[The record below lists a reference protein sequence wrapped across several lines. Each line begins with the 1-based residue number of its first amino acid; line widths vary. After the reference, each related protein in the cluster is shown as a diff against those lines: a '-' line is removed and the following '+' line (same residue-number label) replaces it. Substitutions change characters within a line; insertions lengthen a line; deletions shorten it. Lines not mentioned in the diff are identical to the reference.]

1 MSGIKKKMNESAYSA
16 ACRLVP
22 TTTSVQQGRDARRT
36 HERHIRVL
44 IEQVRQ

>member
-1 MSGIKKKMNESAYSA
+1 MNDSAYSA

-36 HERHIRVL
+36 HERYIRVL
-44 IEQVRQ
+44 IEQVIQ